1 MMERERER
9 ILKINRHYL
18 DLEESY
24 LFSTINTKVSAYKKD
39 HPEAEVIRLGSGDV
53 TLPLPQVCVDA
64 MKEAADEQSHAE
76 TFRGYGP
83 EQGYPFLREAIA
95 GYYEKKGI
103 GLAASEVFVSDGAKS
118 DLGNILDIFSE
129 ENTVLIPDPV
139 YPVYV
144 DTNVMAGRKI
154 VYMDAC
160 AENGFLPM
168 PDPALKADI
177 IYLCSPN
184 NPTGAAYTKEQLAAW
199 VSYALDNSAVILYDA
214 AYEAFVSDPDLPRSI
229 YEVKN
234 ADRCAIEFCSFSKTA
249 GFTGTRCGWTVVPDA
264 LIFDGV
270 RLNQLWLRRQTTKFN
285 GVSYIVQCGA
295 AAVFSEEG
303 QRQVKANIDVYRGN
317 ARIIAQTLTECGV
330 WFTGGEN
337 SPYIW
342 LACPDGMDSWD
353 FFDALLEQAN
363 VVGTPGAGFGKN
375 GKSFFRLTSFGS
387 PDATREAMKR
397 IRTFL
402 KKEET
407 AD

>member
-1 MMERERER
+1 MERERER

-39 HPEAEVIRLGSGDV
+39 HPEAEVIRLGIGDV

-229 YEVKN
+229 YEVEN

>member
-39 HPEAEVIRLGSGDV
+39 HPEAEVIRLGIGDV

-249 GFTGTRCGWTVVPDA
+249 GFTGTRCGWTIVPDA

-285 GVSYIVQCGA
+285 GVSYIVQRGA

>member
-1 MMERERER
+1 MERERER

-39 HPEAEVIRLGSGDV
+39 HPEAEVIRLGIGDV

-64 MKEAADEQSHAE
+64 MKEAADEQSHTE

-229 YEVKN
+229 YEVEN

-249 GFTGTRCGWTVVPDA
+249 GFTGTRCGWTIVPDA

-285 GVSYIVQCGA
+285 GVSYIVQRGA